1 MPTIFIAYG
10 LRFFFYADD
19 HEPIHIH
26 VARGDDHAKIELEP
40 QLRLV
45 YNKGLKAGD
54 LRRAIELVSERS
66 EEIAKAWHQYH

>member
-19 HEPIHIH
+19 H
-26 VARGDDHAKIELEP
+26 AKIELVP
-40 QLRLV
+40 HLRVV

-66 EEIAKAWHQYH
+66 EEIVKAWHQYH